1 MKPDCDLL
9 VLGGGISG
17 AGVALEAARRGLRV
31 TLVEARDYAWG
42 ASSRSSKL
50 VHGGLRYLQS
60 GALHLTRESVQE
72 REALLRELPGLVE
85 RIGFVMAH
93 RRPFGPGRR
102 TMQIGLRL
110 YDHLAGR
117 RARGWASNADIP
129 WLVPGLATDDGAS
142 LYEDATTDDARLTLR
157 VLQEAR
163 SLGAELHNHTTL
175 TALQRDAQG
184 QICGATLR
192 DPDGFER
199 HLACRCIVSASG
211 PWLGTVAAL
220 AGATPPRLR
229 PLRGSHLLL
238 PLWRLPLARAVA
250 WRHPEDG
257 RPVFAYPWQGR
268 LIVGTTDLDHPDL
281 GTEPRIQPEELRYLL
296 AALAHSFPRAGVT
309 AADVQCTWAGVRPV
323 IASDQPVAPSQ
334 ESREHLVWAQD
345 GLVALAGG
353 KLTTFRRM
361 AQAALAA
368 ARPWLPALPPPV
380 HRDILPA
387 HAPVAGVPLRWQGRW
402 GALAGQ
408 AARGALIPGTT
419 TRWGEL
425 RHSLLHEQVR
435 HLDDLLLRR
444 SRLGLLM
451 PGFAADLLP
460 ALQPLCQETLG
471 WSAEH
476 FRQERDRYLD
486 RMTTTHGVPA

>member
-175 TALQRDAQG
+175 TALQRDGRG
-184 QICGATLR
+184 QIRGATLR
-192 DPDGFER
+192 GPDGFER
-199 HLACRCIVSASG
+199 SVACRCIVSASG

-220 AGATPPRLR
+220 AGAAPPRL
-229 PLRGSHLLL
+229 
-238 PLWRLPLARAVA
+238 
-250 WRHPEDG
+250 
-257 RPVFAYPWQGR
+257 
-268 LIVGTTDLDHPDL
+268 
-281 GTEPRIQPEELRYLL
+281 
-296 AALAHSFPRAGVT
+296 
-309 AADVQCTWAGVRPV
+309 
-323 IASDQPVAPSQ
+323 
-334 ESREHLVWAQD
+334 
-345 GLVALAGG
+345 
-353 KLTTFRRM
+353 
-361 AQAALAA
+361 
-368 ARPWLPALPPPV
+368 
-380 HRDILPA
+380 
-387 HAPVAGVPLRWQGRW
+387 
-402 GALAGQ
+402 
-408 AARGALIPGTT
+408 
-419 TRWGEL
+419 
-425 RHSLLHEQVR
+425 
-435 HLDDLLLRR
+435 
-444 SRLGLLM
+444 
-451 PGFAADLLP
+451 
-460 ALQPLCQETLG
+460 
-471 WSAEH
+471 
-476 FRQERDRYLD
+476 
-486 RMTTTHGVPA
+486 